1 MHAAQFI
8 CVWLRKENHVA
19 LKLHLQHLQLC
30 GRNDMRINRMLGCWV
45 VGLHTCAVDYST
57 SLAQH
62 MRLDICSGQHFCS
75 LLGITSCQQCCLHCV
90 EACHVLVGF
99 FEPS

>member
-45 VGLHTCAVDYST
+45 VGLLGCWVV
-57 SLAQH
+57 
-62 MRLDICSGQHFCS
+62 G
-75 LLGITSCQQCCLHCV
+75 LLGCWV
-90 EACHVLVGF
+90 VGLLGRWVVGLLGCWVVGLLGCWVVGLF
-99 FEPS
+99 IY